1 MPNDAPPSNETMR
14 AMQVT
19 EVGEFELVERPLPEP
34 TADEV
39 RIAVAACGVCR
50 GDGHVCEGGAEHVD
64 YPRVPGHEFVG
75 YIDVIGDRVTEWAVG
90 DRVGV
95 GWHGGHCFTCD
106 PCRDGEFVL
115 CEHKPVTGMHRDGGY
130 AEYATARAEALA
142 AIPEEFDATTAAPL
156 LCAGLTSFNALR
168 NADVRPG
175 DLVAVVGIGGL
186 GHLALQY
193 AHEAGF
199 ETVAVSRG
207 TEKREA
213 ALDYGAAHFVDSETA
228 DPGEA
233 LSDLGG
239 ADLVLATAPAS
250 DAIAAVID
258 GLGPNGE
265 VLTVGIPDEPVP
277 VEVGS
282 LTATRG
288 SLSGWASGTP
298 SDAEDTVAFGA
309 RRDIE
314 TAVEAFDLADAEDA
328 YRAMDS
334 GDVRFR
340 AVVEP

>member
-1 MPNDAPPSNETMR
+1 MR

-19 EVGEFELVERPLPEP
+19 EAGEFELVERPVPAP
-34 TADEV
+34 DADEV

-50 GDGHVCEGGAEHVD
+50 GDGHVCEGGTAHVD

-75 YIDVIGDRVTEWAVG
+75 YIDAVGERVTDWDER

-95 GWHGGHCFTCD
+95 GWHGGHCFTCG

-115 CEHKPVTGMHRDGGY
+115 CENKPVTGMHRDGGY
-130 AEYATARAEALA
+130 AEYATASASALA
-142 AIPEEFDATTAAPL
+142 TIPEGPDAATTAPL

-207 TEKREA
+207 SEKRET
-213 ALDYGAAHFVDSETA
+213 ALELGAAHFVDSEA
-228 DPGEA
+228 QDPAEA
-233 LSDLGG
+233 LTELGG
-239 ADLVLATAPAS
+239 ADLVFATAPAS
-250 DAIAAVID
+250 DAIAAAID

-282 LTATRG
+282 LTSTRG
-288 SLSGWASGTP
+288 SFSGWASGTP

-309 RRDIE
+309 RRGIE
-314 TAVEAFDLADAEDA
+314 TTVETFDLADAEAA

-334 GDVRFR
+334 GEVRYR
-340 AVVEP
+340 AVVLP

>member
-1 MPNDAPPSNETMR
+1 MPNDAPTPDGTMR

-19 EVGEFELVERPLPEP
+19 EAGEFELVERPLPEP
-34 TADEV
+34 DDDEV

-50 GDGHVCEGGAEHVD
+50 GDGHVCEGDAEHVD

-75 YIDVIGDRVTEWAVG
+75 YIDGVGDRVGDWAVG

-95 GWHGGHCFTCD
+95 GWHGGHCFACE

-115 CEHKPVTGMHRDGGY
+115 CENKPVTGMHRDGGY

-142 AIPEEFDATTAAPL
+142 AIPEEPDAETTAPL

-175 DLVAVVGIGGL
+175 DRVAVVGIGGL

-193 AHEAGF
+193 AHAAGF

-213 ALDYGAAHFVDSETA
+213 ALEYGAAHYVDSEA
-228 DPGEA
+228 RDPAEA
-233 LSDLGG
+233 LTELGG

-250 DAIAAVID
+250 DAIAAAVD

-265 VLTVGIPDEPVP
+265 LITVGIPDEPVP

-282 LTATRG
+282 LTSTRG
-288 SLSGWASGTP
+288 SFSGWASGTP

-309 RRDIE
+309 RRGVE
-314 TAVEAFDLADAEDA
+314 TTVETFALADAEDA
-328 YRAMDS
+328 YRAMDT
-334 GDVRFR
+334 GEVRYR
-340 AVVEP
+340 AVVVP